1 MMAPLASGLTD
12 AQSRRRDEFL
22 RIAADVFAKRG
33 YQGAGMREIAERC
46 GVQPAAIYYYFP
58 SKATILEAICNYG
71 ATQFV
76 ERLAAIQGAELT
88 VEQKVEQAIRAHLEP
103 LVDNQFYVHAFLFQ
117 RRELPTAV
125 RRPLDALARNYE
137 ELWFALLV
145 EGQTRGVISKDI
157 DRKITV
163 LAILGMC
170 NSVAR
175 WSRVT
180 GELQLDAIVTTFTR
194 LISSGLFAPP
204 GESPHTV
211 LSWSRPA
218 NVARAP
224 RVVPREVQE

>member
-1 MMAPLASGLTD
+1 MISQPASGLTEV
-12 AQSRRRDEFL
+12 QSRRRDELL
-22 RIAADVFAKRG
+22 RIAADVFAQRG

-46 GVQPAAIYYYFP
+46 GVQPAALYYYFP

-76 ERLAAIQGAELT
+76 ERLAAIQATELA

-103 LVDNQFYVHAFLFQ
+103 LIDNRFYVHAFLFQ
-117 RRELPTAV
+117 RRELPSAV

-137 ELWFALLV
+137 ELWHALLV

-170 NSVAR
+170 NAVAR
-175 WSRVT
+175 WSRVS
-180 GELQLDAIVTTFTR
+180 GDLQLDAIASTFTR
-194 LISSGLFAPP
+194 LISSGLFAVPVEPP
-204 GESPHTV
+204 KTALV
-211 LSWSRPA
+211 LVDTRQRRKSVTRHA
-218 NVARAP
+218 A
-224 RVVPREVQE
+224 